1 MGAATSLAGLG
12 RHFGGNLYEAEARY
26 LVAKEWAQTAEDV
39 LWRRTKHRLHL
50 TEVERQAFTD
60 WFASDLAKAA

>member
-50 TEVERQAFTD
+50 TEGERQAFAD